1 MIELKGIEK
10 YFGENHVLK
19 GIDLEV
25 KKGEVVVIIGPSGSG
40 KSTFLRCVNFLETP
54 TKGEITLD
62 GNHFEVT
69 NVKKKDI
76 LYITRNTAMV
86 FQQYNLFKNK
96 TALENVMEGLI
107 IVQKKDKEQAKK
119 EAMTQLNRVGLS
131 ERVDY
136 YPRQLSGGQQQRVAI
151 ARALALNPKV
161 ILFDEPTSALD
172 PEMVGEVLS
181 VIKSVTDIGV
191 TTIIVTHEM
200 SFAREVADKVIFM
213 DEGQIIE
220 QGTPEEI
227 FNHPKNERTIQFLQ
241 RVNYTLNTNKKAN

>member
-1 MIELKGIEK
+1 
-10 YFGENHVLK
+10 
-19 GIDLEV
+19 
-25 KKGEVVVIIGPSGSG
+25 
-40 KSTFLRCVNFLETP
+40 
-54 TKGEITLD
+54 
-62 GNHFEVT
+62 
-69 NVKKKDI
+69 
-76 LYITRNTAMV
+76 
-86 FQQYNLFKNK
+86 
-96 TALENVMEGLI
+96 MEGLI

-119 EAMTQLNRVGLS
+119 EAMAQLNRVGLS

-200 SFAREVADKVIFM
+200 SFAREVADRVIFM